1 MIIRIAALV
10 TVGFVTVSCGSGGV
24 TAISRV
30 LDDDPMTPVVAPSS
44 PPVSTEQLTFS
55 PDEGLTHSPLGFP
68 YTYVDGGPYYL
79 IGGDGL
85 TRSFDNFEIIGEYNG
100 IWIAYGH
107 DDSGVGRSAL
117 LQELRDDIRD
127 FGHVSRWSTPPIIRV
142 AHGTPD
148 YLINYTH
155 FAVTMINTALPPDWQ
170 LGFDFQPATAGADP
184 FMPGEIFI
192 TFAPRDEWPADTE
205 PTIDTLGVSYWV
217 YKSQDGVVITSPIW
231 IEPDAS
237 YAAGVLK
244 RTIGHEI
251 LHSLGR
257 NHPIDLHGRIDTIM
271 SYDYLD
277 LDQMLFPID
286 QEMLLAVYGRLEPG
300 TTTSNLAADLGPW
313 DDTATH
319 LIGDISLP
327 DVPGSPFDEDFALFG
342 VRMLNGRA
350 MPWVI
355 GPEPST
361 WIWDNPQLSGSASW
375 SGRLIGFTPSARPVG
390 GETDMMLD
398 LATLDGAVDFTNL
411 EQWSAGQAPS
421 APGTGSMWL
430 DGDLHYTVQV
440 HSTDGDAFG
449 NYTPGEND
457 DYGILDGGFFGS
469 NHEATAG
476 VLDRDDLTA
485 AFGATLQ

>member
-1 MIIRIAALV
+1 M
-10 TVGFVTVSCGSGGV
+10 
-24 TAISRV
+24 
-30 LDDDPMTPVVAPSS
+30 
-44 PPVSTEQLTFS
+44 
-55 PDEGLTHSPLGFP
+55 
-68 YTYVDGGPYYL
+68 
-79 IGGDGL
+79 
-85 TRSFDNFEIIGEYNG
+85 
-100 IWIAYGH
+100 
-107 DDSGVGRSAL
+107 
-117 LQELRDDIRD
+117 QELRDDIRD